1 MNSSVTQAE
10 MVTLH
15 GIDHIACLGSAILK
29 GNRGKRGDESLVAKC
44 WDLASAY
51 KQIPLSDEAY
61 DLDSYIIVYNPHKC
75 AAEVFQ
81 QTVLPFGSV
90 ASVTAF
96 LRCAQALW
104 HIGSS
109 LLMFTWTSYFDD
121 FLSFSTSDLVRHT
134 EICVSTFFH
143 LMGWQLSTDK
153 LVPYAQCCKVLEA
166 FNKVE
171 SAIYRLC
178 NVSVSNLFEV
188 CRVCVHEVIYFVL
201 RFVVY
206 RLCALVRF
214 K

>member
-1 MNSSVTQAE
+1 

-15 GIDHIACLGSAILK
+15 GIDHIACLGAAILK
-29 GNRGKRGDESLVAKC
+29 GNRGKPWDKRLVAKC

-51 KQIPLSDEAY
+51 KQIPLSDGAY
-61 DLDSYIIVYNPHKC
+61 ELDSYIIVYNPHKC
-75 AAEVFQ
+75 TAEVFQ

-121 FLSFSTSDLVRHT
+121 FLSFSTSELAKHT

-153 LVPYAQCCKVLEA
+153 LVPYAHCCKVLG
-166 FNKVE
+166 VE
-171 SAIYRLC
+171 LSLEDSVHGRFR
-178 NVSVSNLFEV
+178 VSNTEA
-188 CRVCVHEVIYFVL
+188 RVAE
-201 RFVVY
+201 
-206 RLCALVRF
+206 LVDFMRESL
-214 K
+214 KSGHLT